1 MKNRFK
7 KSEKGFALPLA
18 LLLLVVMTIM
28 GATLVT
34 ISSNEHNANNK
45 KDSNQQTFYAA
56 ESGISVAKKYMV
68 DNTDLFTGSSS
79 SQRNLDGDLR
89 FCKAS
94 FFPNLKTSNGFTRGW
109 NSLNKVIDAT
119 GPEATRLGKFSFEYF
134 IAYSPDAS
142 GNNNFTKA
150 NAKKN
155 SANKILFTIY
165 SCGCNES
172 KEKCSSQNSIV
183 VPLEAVVTIV
193 Q

>member
-1 MKNRFK
+1 MKNKFRNN
-7 KSEKGFALPLA
+7 EKGFALPLA

-68 DNTDLFTGSSS
+68 DNISLITGSSP
-79 SQRNLDGDLR
+79 RNLDGDLK

-94 FFPNLKTSNGFTRGW
+94 FFPNLKTSNGFTLGRQ
-109 NSLNKVIDAT
+109 SLNEVISAT
-119 GPEATRLGKFSFEYF
+119 GLEATRLGKFSFEYF
-134 IAYSPDAS
+134 IAYSPDKD
-142 GNNNFTKA
+142 GNNSS
-150 NAKKN
+150 AKLKPGTN
-155 SANKILFTIY
+155 NKLYTIY

-172 KEKCSSQNSIV
+172 KGKCNAQSNVI
-183 VPLEAVVTIV
+183 VPLEAVITFIN
-193 Q
+193 